1 MRYAIAAA
9 MAVLIV
15 TATLLLAPTHPA
27 EGCAEDGAWIAV
39 NHHDRDAVED
49 SHGVSRACR
58 SIDDLID
65 TAFEVAIQRGTV
77 RLVMP

>member
-9 MAVLIV
+9 MAVLFI
-15 TATLLLAPTHPA
+15 AAFLLLAPTHPA
-27 EGCAEDGAWIAV
+27 EGCAEDGAWVAV

-58 SIDDLID
+58 NIDDVID
-65 TAFEVAIQRGTV
+65 TAFEVAIQRGTI
-77 RLVMP
+77 RLVSP